1 MWSLTSIFVI
11 FFCIIGILHNR
22 QNLMYFL
29 IYMEMIILSLTIC
42 FTLLHHNESSC
53 WGQVYSLYLMTVG
66 AVESAI
72 LVTLV
77 VQFFRYAN
85 TIKLRAVNM
94 TKGGRKINRAISL
107 PRFQ

>member
-1 MWSLTSIFVI
+1 
-11 FFCIIGILHNR
+11 
-22 QNLMYFL
+22 
-29 IYMEMIILSLTIC
+29 
-42 FTLLHHNESSC
+42 
-53 WGQVYSLYLMTVG
+53 MTVG

-94 TKGGRKINRAISL
+94 TKGGRKINRASSL
-107 PRFQ
+107 PSFNKASVNSTLETRV